1 MKRVVPL
8 TFSMAALLA
17 LLILFGGTRHGS
29 TVYAL
34 QGTPAAPPA
43 VTLAAPPE
51 IPGDTKTIAFDRPII
66 EGLDANNAIRF
77 YKFMGKAGQMVRLS
91 VETKTGDFY
100 TTISILSGDLEAV
113 IGGTIGENLV
123 SGSVVVKLPSDGMYI
138 ITVEYADS
146 MVGTPTPGSYEIA
159 LTEVKAK

>member
-1 MKRVVPL
+1 MKRVAPL
-8 TFSMAALLA
+8 VFSIAALLV
-17 LLILFGGTRHGS
+17 LLALFGGTKHGS

-34 QGTPAAPPA
+34 QGTQAA
-43 VTLAAPPE
+43 TIAAAPE
-51 IPGDTKTIAFDRPII
+51 IPGDTKTIEFDKPIT

-77 YKFMGKAGQMVRLS
+77 YKFMGKAGQVVRLS

-123 SGSVVVKLPSDGMYI
+123 SGSVVVKLPSDGMYVV
-138 ITVEYADS
+138 TVEYADS
-146 MVGTPTPGSYEIA
+146 MVGTPTPGSYEIV
-159 LTEVKAK
+159 LSEVKPK